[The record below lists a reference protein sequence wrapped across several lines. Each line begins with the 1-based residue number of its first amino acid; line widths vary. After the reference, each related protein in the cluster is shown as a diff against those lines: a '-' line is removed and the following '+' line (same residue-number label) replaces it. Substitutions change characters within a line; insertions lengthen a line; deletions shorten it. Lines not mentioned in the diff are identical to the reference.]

1 MERALSPDE
10 SAPGD
15 RPRYFGFLPLG
26 NLKGDFLGAIAA
38 TLVSLPLSMTIGVV
52 AFMPLGGDYAVQGVL
67 TGIYGAVILGF
78 VAATLGCRS
87 ILVSGP
93 RAASALILA
102 SLISQL
108 LLSEDLMFPSGE
120 TIPNVISIAFFA
132 ILLAGAIQ
140 AACGATRMANIVKNI
155 PYPVIAGFINSSALL
170 IILGQSWTLLDIRR
184 QDSLL
189 EIFEHLDEARPIVL
203 IPAIVT
209 IATMLLTAK
218 RFRIPMVPA
227 PLAGLAA
234 GTAVFYLMRY
244 LMKGADVGGTLGE
257 VTSRLPTPQF
267 SEMFTSLAAGGEF
280 MLVMLMVIPA
290 AISMAALASLDTLL
304 SVSVLDDMTETRTD
318 SNRKL
323 VAHGIGNMAAAL
335 MGGMI
340 GAGGMI
346 RTKPGHDAG
355 GRTRTMVYIVSALML
370 ATVLLLAQTIEYI
383 PRAVIS
389 GMVLVLGF
397 QIFDR
402 WSLSLLRQFFSRR
415 GTGRRASLDD
425 AVIILLVITAA
436 LVFDLIVAVGV
447 GIAVALI
454 IFVLHMQRT
463 LIRRESRG
471 PALHARSVWNERRQA
486 VLEQCGHRIAALEL
500 EGAVFFGSADLLED
514 RVRELMRDGVTHIV
528 LDMKR
533 ITDVDSTGGLALAR
547 ISQRLRKAGGDL
559 AISYVP
565 VERRKAVVPV
575 GVDRRRK
582 TGPRQMWAALERSGA
597 LGTLV
602 EEQFHPDTDSALAA
616 LEDRVIADFTSE
628 DLSVS
633 TRHLRVPPILRGLD
647 RVEVSAF
654 RRLATR
660 RFYRAGE
667 VIFKQGDQGDALYY
681 ISRGSVDIS
690 IHLEAIGLYKRLQSL
705 TEGNIFGEMAI
716 LDSKPRAA
724 SVTATADT
732 VCYRLGVAE
741 FEKIKG
747 DYPEAGMKLLNN
759 FCRMFS
765 ERMRAANTI
774 IGELEK

>member
-1 MERALSPDE
+1 MSTARPD
-10 SAPGD
+10 SAVGN
-15 RPRYFGFLPLG
+15 RLREFGFLPLA

-52 AFMPLGGDYAVQGVL
+52 AFMPLGSDYAVQGVL
-67 TGIYGAVILGF
+67 AGIYGAVILGF
-78 VAATLGCRS
+78 VAALLGGRS

-140 AACGATRMANIVKNI
+140 AVCGATRMANIVKNI

-203 IPAIVT
+203 VPAIVT
-209 IATMLLTAK
+209 IVTMLLTAR
-218 RFRIPMVPA
+218 RFRIPLVPP

-257 VTSRLPTPQF
+257 VTSHLPTPQYAD
-267 SEMFTSLAAGGEF
+267 MFISLGAGGDF
-280 MLVMLMVIPA
+280 MLVMVMVVPA

-304 SVSVLDDMTETRTD
+304 SVSVLDDLTETRTD

-323 VAHGIGNMAAAL
+323 VAHGIGNMVASL
-335 MGGMI
+335 MGGVI

-346 RTKPGHDAG
+346 RTKPGYDAG
-355 GRTRTMVYIVSALML
+355 GRTKTMVYIVSSLML
-370 ATVLLLAQTIEYI
+370 ATVLLLAQGIEYI

-389 GMVLVLGF
+389 GMVVVLGF

-402 WSLSLLRQFFSRR
+402 WSFTLVKRLLAGRGVRR
-415 GTGRRASLDD
+415 KASLDD
-425 AVIILLVITAA
+425 VFIILLVISTA
-436 LVFDLIVAVGV
+436 LIFDLIVAVGV
-447 GIAVALI
+447 GVAVALI
-454 IFVLHMQRT
+454 IFVLHMQRS
-463 LIRRESRG
+463 LIRREGRG
-471 PALHARSVWNERRQA
+471 PATHARSVWTERRQA
-486 VLEQCGHRIAALEL
+486 VLQQCGHRIAVLEL
-500 EGAVFFGSADLLED
+500 EGAVFFGSADVLEE
-514 RVRELMRDGVTHIV
+514 RIGQLIRDGISHIV

-547 ISQRLRKAGGDL
+547 ISQRLRKAGGNL

-565 VERRKAVVPV
+565 VERRMTDVPV
-575 GVDRRRK
+575 KLDRRK
-582 TGPRQMWAALERSGA
+582 KDAPRQLWAAIEQSGA
-597 LGTLV
+597 LRALDEG
-602 EEQFHPDTDSALAA
+602 QFYPDTDGALAA
-616 LEDRVIADFTSE
+616 LEDQVIASFTSE
-628 DLSVS
+628 DLSA
-633 TRHLRVPPILRGLD
+633 TMRHLRVPPILRGLN
-647 RVEVSAF
+647 RKEVAAF

-660 RFYRAGE
+660 RVYRAGE
-667 VIFKQGDQGDALYY
+667 VIFAQGDEGDALYY

-690 IHLEAIGLYKRLQSL
+690 IRLGASGLDKRLQSL
-705 TEGNIFGEMAI
+705 TEGNIFGEMAM
-716 LDSKPRAA
+716 LDNKPRAA
-724 SVTATADT
+724 SVTATVDT
-732 VCYRLGVAE
+732 VCYRLGVRE
-741 FEKIKG
+741 FERIKH

-765 ERMRAANTI
+765 ERMRAANTV

>member
-1 MERALSPDE
+1 MSVADSEAAAGSH
-10 SAPGD
+10 S
-15 RPRYFGFLPLG
+15 GFLPLA
-26 NLKGDFLGAIAA
+26 NLKGDFLGAVAA

-52 AFMPLGGDYAVQGVL
+52 AFMPLGRDYAVQGVL

-78 VAATLGCRS
+78 IAALLGARS

-108 LLSEDLMFPSGE
+108 LLSEDLMFPSGQ
-120 TIPNVISIAFFA
+120 TVPNVISIAFFA

-140 AACGATRMANIVKNI
+140 MVCGATRMANIVKNI

-209 IATMLLTAK
+209 IATMVLTAR
-218 RFRIPMVPA
+218 RFRIPLVPA

-234 GTAVFYLMRY
+234 GTAVFYLMRF
-244 LMKGADVGGTLGE
+244 LLKGADVGGTLGE
-257 VTSRLPTPQF
+257 VTSRLPSPQYLD
-267 SEMFTSLAAGGEF
+267 MFTSLDAGGDF
-280 MLVMLMVIPA
+280 LLVIIMVVPA

-304 SVSVLDDMTETRTD
+304 SVSILDDLTETRTD

-323 VAHGIGNMAAAL
+323 VAHGIGNMVSAL

-346 RTKPGHDAG
+346 RTKPGYDAG
-355 GRTRTMVYIVSALML
+355 GRTKTMVYMVSGLML
-370 ATVLLLAQTIEYI
+370 ATVLLLANMIEYI
-383 PRAVIS
+383 PRSVIS
-389 GMVLVLGF
+389 AMVLVLGF

-402 WSLSLLRQFFSRR
+402 WSFTLARQFLSRK
-415 GTGRRASLDD
+415 GAGRRASLDD
-425 AVIILLVITAA
+425 ALIVLLVIAAA
-436 LVFDLIVAVGV
+436 LIFDLIVAVGV
-447 GIAVALI
+447 GIAVSLI
-454 IFVLHMQRT
+454 IFVLHMQRS
-463 LIRRESRG
+463 LIRREGRG

-486 VLEQCGHRIAALEL
+486 VLQQCGHRIAALEL
-500 EGAVFFGSADLLED
+500 EGAVFFGSADLLEG
-514 RVRELMRDGVTHIV
+514 RIRELMQDGVTHIV

-533 ITDVDSTGGLALAR
+533 ISDVDSTGGLALAR
-547 ISQRLRKAGGDL
+547 ICQRLRKVGGNL

-565 VERRKAVVPV
+565 VERRKTDLPVPV
-575 GVDRRRK
+575 ERRAVS
-582 TGPRQMWAALERSGA
+582 TPRQLWGAIGQSGA
-597 LGTLV
+597 FDTLD
-602 EEQFHPDTDSALAA
+602 ESQFYPDTDSALAA

-628 DLSVS
+628 DLAA
-633 TRHLRVPPILRGLD
+633 TMRHFRVPPILRDLN
-647 RVEVSAF
+647 RAEVAAF

-660 RFYRAGE
+660 RFYKAGE
-667 VIFKQGDQGDALYY
+667 RIFSQGDGGDALYY
-681 ISRGSVDIS
+681 ISRGCVDIS
-690 IHLEAIGLYKRLQSL
+690 IYLDHFGIEKRLQSL
-705 TEGNIFGEMAI
+705 TEGNIFGEMAL
-716 LDSKPRAA
+716 LDNKPRAA
-724 SVTATADT
+724 SVTASADT

-741 FEKIKG
+741 FEKIKHEH
-747 DYPEAGMKLLNN
+747 PEAGMKLLNN

>member
-1 MERALSPDE
+1 MSPAETD
-10 SAPGD
+10 SAA
-15 RPRYFGFLPLG
+15 RNHLRKFGFLPLA

-52 AFMPLGGDYAVQGVL
+52 AFMPLGADYAVQGVL
-67 TGIYGAVILGF
+67 AGIYGAVVLGF
-78 VAATLGCRS
+78 VAAIFGGRS

-140 AACGATRMANIVKNI
+140 TACGATRMANIVKNI

-203 IPAIVT
+203 IPAVVT
-209 IATMLLTAK
+209 IATMLLTAR

-244 LMKGADVGGTLGE
+244 VLKGADVGGTLGE

-267 SEMFTSLAAGGEF
+267 ADMFTSLGTGGEF
-280 MLVMLMVIPA
+280 MLVMAMVIPA

-304 SVSVLDDMTETRTD
+304 SVSVLDDLTENRTD

-323 VAHGIGNMAAAL
+323 VAHGIGNMVASL

-346 RTKPGHDAG
+346 RTKPGYDAG
-355 GRTRTMVYIVSALML
+355 GRTKAMVYIVSGLML
-370 ATVLLLAQTIEYI
+370 ATVLLLAQMIEYI

-402 WSLSLLRQFFSRR
+402 WSFTLVRQFFSRK
-415 GTGRRASLDD
+415 GARRMASLDD
-425 AVIILLVITAA
+425 AVIILLVIDRGGGSRRRRRAYHLRSSYAA
-436 LVFDLIVAVGV
+436 FADPARKPGTGPSCPQRMDRAAAGGAAAVRPPHCGP
-447 GIAVALI
+447 G
-454 IFVLHMQRT
+454 T
-463 LIRRESRG
+463 GRRYILRLGGRSRG
-471 PALHARSVWNERRQA
+471 PRSRTDTRRRHPF
-486 VLEQCGHRIAALEL
+486 LL
-500 EGAVFFGSADLLED
+500 DL
-514 RVRELMRDGVTHIV
+514 
-528 LDMKR
+528 KR
-533 ITDVDSTGGLALAR
+533 ITDIDSTGGLALER
-547 ISQRLRKAGGDL
+547 ICQRLRKAGGDL

-565 VERRKAVVPV
+565 VERRKADSPV
-575 GVDRRRK
+575 EVDRRK
-582 TGPRQMWAALERSGA
+582 KHTPRQLWAAIEQSGA
-597 LGTLV
+597 LQSLR
-602 EEQFHPDTDSALAA
+602 EDQFHPDTDSALAA
-616 LEDRVIADFTSE
+616 LEDRVISDFTSE
-628 DLSVS
+628 DLAA
-633 TRHLRVPPILRGLD
+633 TMRHLRVPPILRGLN
-647 RVEVSAF
+647 REEVAAF

-660 RFYRAGE
+660 QFCRAGE
-667 VIFKQGDQGDALYY
+667 VIFAQGDEGDALYY

-690 IHLEAIGLYKRLQSL
+690 IHIEATGLDKRLQSL

-724 SVTATADT
+724 SVTAATDT
-732 VCYRLGVAE
+732 VCYRLGVEE
-741 FEKIKG
+741 FEKIKSE
-747 DYPEAGMKLLNN
+747 DPEAGTKLLNN
-759 FCRMFS
+759 FCKMFS
-765 ERMRAANTI
+765 ERMRSANTI

>member
-1 MERALSPDE
+1 MSPTGSDPAARNHLRE
-10 SAPGD
+10 L
-15 RPRYFGFLPLG
+15 GFLPLA

-52 AFMPLGGDYAVQGVL
+52 AFMPLGADYAVQGVL
-67 TGIYGAVILGF
+67 AGIYGAVILGF
-78 VAATLGCRS
+78 VGAIFGGRS

-102 SLISQL
+102 SLIGQL

-140 AACGATRMANIVKNI
+140 MACGATRMANIVKNI

-189 EIFEHLDEARPIVL
+189 EIFEHLDEARPVVL

-209 IATMLLTAK
+209 IATMLLTAR

-244 LMKGADVGGTLGE
+244 IMKGADVGGTLGE
-257 VTSRLPTPQF
+257 VTSRLPAPQF
-267 SEMFTSLAAGGEF
+267 ADMFTSLGAGGEF
-280 MLVMLMVIPA
+280 MLVMAMVIPA

-304 SVSVLDDMTETRTD
+304 SVSVLDDLTENRTD

-323 VAHGIGNMAAAL
+323 VAHGIGNMVASL

-346 RTKPGHDAG
+346 RTKPGYDSG
-355 GRTRTMVYIVSALML
+355 GRTKTMVYIVSGLML
-370 ATVLLLAQTIEYI
+370 ATVLLLAQMIEFI

-402 WSLSLLRQFFSRR
+402 WSFTLVRQFFSRQ
-415 GTGRRASLDD
+415 GARRMASLDD
-425 AVIILLVITAA
+425 AVIVLLVIGTA

-447 GIAVALI
+447 GVAVALI
-454 IFVLHMQRT
+454 IFVLHMQRS
-463 LIRRESRG
+463 LIRRENRG

-486 VLEQCGHRIAALEL
+486 VLRQCGHRIAALEL
-500 EGAVFFGSADLLED
+500 EGAIFFGSADVLEG
-514 RVRELMRDGVTHIV
+514 RVRELIRDGVTHIL
-528 LDMKR
+528 LDLKR
-533 ITDVDSTGGLALAR
+533 ITDIDSTGGLALVR
-547 ISQRLRKAGGDL
+547 ICQRLRKAGGDL

-565 VERRKAVVPV
+565 VERRKVDSPV
-575 GVDRRRK
+575 EVDRRKKRA
-582 TGPRQMWAALERSGA
+582 PRQLWAAIEQSGA
-597 LGTLV
+597 LQSLR
-602 EEQFHPDTDSALAA
+602 EDQFHPDTDSALAA
-616 LEDRVIADFTSE
+616 LEDRVIAEFTSE
-628 DLSVS
+628 DLSA
-633 TRHLRVPPILRGLD
+633 TMRHLRVPPILRGLN
-647 RVEVSAF
+647 REEVAAF
-654 RRLATR
+654 RRLAMR
-660 RFYRAGE
+660 QFYRAGE
-667 VIFKQGDQGDALYY
+667 VIFAQGDEGDALYY

-690 IHLEAIGLYKRLQSL
+690 IHIEATGLDKRLQSL

-716 LDSKPRAA
+716 LDNKPRAA
-724 SVTATADT
+724 SVTAATDT
-732 VCYRLGVAE
+732 VCYRLGVEE
-741 FEKIKG
+741 FEKIKI

-759 FCRMFS
+759 FCKMFS
-765 ERMRAANTI
+765 ERMRSANTI

>member
-10 SAPGD
+10 SATGD
-15 RPRYFGFLPLG
+15 RPRNFGFLPLG

-227 PLAGLAA
+227 PLAGLTA

-346 RTKPGHDAG
+346 RTKPGLDAG

-575 GVDRRRK
+575 GVERRRK

-747 DYPEAGMKLLNN
+747 DYPEAGTKLLNN

>member
-1 MERALSPDE
+1 LERALSPAE
-10 SAPGD
+10 SAAGD
-15 RPRYFGFLPLG
+15 HPRDYGFLPLA

-78 VAATLGCRS
+78 VAATLGGRS

-108 LLSEDLMFPSGE
+108 LLSEDLMFPSGQ
-120 TIPNVISIAFFA
+120 TIPNVISIAFFT

-189 EIFEHLDEARPIVL
+189 EIFEHLDETRPIVL

-227 PLAGLAA
+227 PLAGLAT

-244 LMKGADVGGTLGE
+244 VMKGADVGGTLGE

-267 SEMFTSLAAGGEF
+267 VNMFTSLGAGGEF
-280 MLVMLMVIPA
+280 MLVMAMVIPA

-304 SVSVLDDMTETRTD
+304 SVSVIDDMTETRTD

-346 RTKPGHDAG
+346 RTKPGYDAG
-355 GRTRTMVYIVSALML
+355 GRTKTMVHIVSGLML
-370 ATVLLLAQTIEYI
+370 GTVLLLAQTIEYI

-402 WSLSLLRQFFSRR
+402 WSLSLLKQYFSRQGAHR
-415 GTGRRASLDD
+415 KASLDD

-436 LVFDLIVAVGV
+436 LVFNLIVAVGV

-454 IFVLHMQRT
+454 IFVLHMQRS

-486 VLEQCGHRIAALEL
+486 VLRQCGHRIAALEL

-514 RVRELMRDGVTHIV
+514 RVRELMRGGVTHIV

-533 ITDVDSTGGLALAR
+533 ITDIDSTGGLALAR

-565 VERRKAVVPV
+565 VERRKADQLVKI
-575 GVDRRRK
+575 DRRRK
-582 TGPRQMWAALERSGA
+582 NTPRQLWAALERSGA
-597 LGTLV
+597 LGTLGR
-602 EEQFHPDTDSALAA
+602 EQFHPDTDSALAA

-628 DLSVS
+628 DLSA
-633 TRHLRVPPILRGLD
+633 TMRHLSVAPILRGLS
-647 RVEVSAF
+647 REEVSAF

-660 RFYRAGE
+660 RIYRTGE
-667 VIFKQGDQGDALYY
+667 VIFAQGDDGDALYY
-681 ISRGSVDIS
+681 ISRGSVDIT
-690 IHLEAIGLYKRLQSL
+690 IHLEATGLDKRLQSL
-705 TEGNIFGEMAI
+705 AEGNIFGEMAI

-724 SVTATADT
+724 SVIATTDT

-747 DYPEAGMKLLNN
+747 DQPEAGMKLLNN
-759 FCRMFS
+759 FCKMFS
-765 ERMRAANTI
+765 ERMRSANTI

>member
-1 MERALSPDE
+1 MSPAETD
-10 SAPGD
+10 SAA
-15 RPRYFGFLPLG
+15 RNHLRKFGFLPLA

-52 AFMPLGGDYAVQGVL
+52 AFMPLGADYAVQGVL
-67 TGIYGAVILGF
+67 AGIYGAVVLGF
-78 VAATLGCRS
+78 VAAIFGGRS

-140 AACGATRMANIVKNI
+140 TACGATRMANIVKNI

-203 IPAIVT
+203 IPAVVT
-209 IATMLLTAK
+209 IATMLLTAR

-244 LMKGADVGGTLGE
+244 VLKGADVGGTLGE

-267 SEMFTSLAAGGEF
+267 ADMFTSLGTGGEF
-280 MLVMLMVIPA
+280 MLVMAMVIPA

-304 SVSVLDDMTETRTD
+304 SVSVLDDLTENRTD

-323 VAHGIGNMAAAL
+323 VAHGIGNMVASL

-346 RTKPGHDAG
+346 RTKPGYDAG
-355 GRTRTMVYIVSALML
+355 GRTKTMVYIVSGLML
-370 ATVLLLAQTIEYI
+370 ATVLLLAQMIEYI

-402 WSLSLLRQFFSRR
+402 WSFTLVRQFFSRK
-415 GTGRRASLDD
+415 GARRMASLDD
-425 AVIILLVITAA
+425 AVIILLVITTA

-447 GIAVALI
+447 GVAVALI
-454 IFVLHMQRT
+454 IFVLHMQRS

-471 PALHARSVWNERRQA
+471 PALHARSVWTERRQA
-486 VLEQCGHRIAALEL
+486 VLQQCGHHIAALEL
-500 EGAVFFGSADLLED
+500 EGAIFFGSADVLEG
-514 RVRELMRDGVTHIV
+514 RVRELIRGGVTHV
-528 LDMKR
+528 LLDLKR
-533 ITDVDSTGGLALAR
+533 ITDIDSTGGLALER
-547 ISQRLRKAGGDL
+547 ICQRLRKAGGDL

-565 VERRKAVVPV
+565 VERRKADSPV
-575 GVDRRRK
+575 EVDRRK
-582 TGPRQMWAALERSGA
+582 KHTPRQLWAAIEQSGA
-597 LGTLV
+597 LQSLR
-602 EEQFHPDTDSALAA
+602 EDQFHPDTDSALAA
-616 LEDRVIADFTSE
+616 LEDRVISDFTSE
-628 DLSVS
+628 DLAA
-633 TRHLRVPPILRGLD
+633 TMRHLRVPPILRGLN
-647 RVEVSAF
+647 REEVAAF

-660 RFYRAGE
+660 QFCRAGE
-667 VIFKQGDQGDALYY
+667 VIFAQGDEGDALYY

-690 IHLEAIGLYKRLQSL
+690 IHIEATGLDKRLQSL

-724 SVTATADT
+724 SVTAATDT
-732 VCYRLGVAE
+732 VCYRLGVEE
-741 FEKIKG
+741 FEKIKSE
-747 DYPEAGMKLLNN
+747 DPEAGTKLLNN
-759 FCRMFS
+759 FCKMFS
-765 ERMRAANTI
+765 ERMRSANTI

>member
-1 MERALSPDE
+1 MSTAKPD
-10 SAPGD
+10 SAVGN
-15 RPRYFGFLPLG
+15 RLREFGFLPLA

-52 AFMPLGGDYAVQGVL
+52 AFMPLGSDYAVQGVL
-67 TGIYGAVILGF
+67 AGIYGAVILGF
-78 VAATLGCRS
+78 VAATLGGRS
-87 ILVSGP
+87 ILISGP

-140 AACGATRMANIVKNI
+140 AVCGATRMANIVKNI

-203 IPAIVT
+203 VPAIVT
-209 IATMLLTAK
+209 IITMLLTAR
-218 RFRIPMVPA
+218 RFRIPMVPP

-257 VTSRLPTPQF
+257 VTSHLPTLQYAD
-267 SEMFTSLAAGGEF
+267 MFTSLGAGGDF
-280 MLVMLMVIPA
+280 VLVMVMVVPA

-304 SVSVLDDMTETRTD
+304 SVSVLDDLAETRTD

-323 VAHGIGNMAAAL
+323 VAHGIGNMVASL
-335 MGGMI
+335 MGGVI

-346 RTKPGHDAG
+346 RTKPGYDAG
-355 GRTRTMVYIVSALML
+355 GRTKTMVYIVSGLML

-402 WSLSLLRQFFSRR
+402 WSFTLVKRLLAGRGVRR
-415 GTGRRASLDD
+415 KASLDD
-425 AVIILLVITAA
+425 VFIILLVISTA
-436 LVFDLIVAVGV
+436 LIFDLIVAVGV
-447 GIAVALI
+447 GVAVALI
-454 IFVLHMQRT
+454 IFVLHMQRS
-463 LIRRESRG
+463 LIRREGRG
-471 PALHARSVWNERRQA
+471 PATHARSVWTERRQA
-486 VLEQCGHRIAALEL
+486 VLQQCGHRIAVLEL
-500 EGAVFFGSADLLED
+500 EGAVFFGSADVLEERIGQLL
-514 RVRELMRDGVTHIV
+514 RDGISHIV

-547 ISQRLRKAGGDL
+547 ISQRLRKAGGDM

-565 VERRKAVVPV
+565 VERRMTDVPV
-575 GVDRRRK
+575 EVDRRK
-582 TGPRQMWAALERSGA
+582 KDAPRQLWAAIEQSGA
-597 LGTLV
+597 LRTLD
-602 EEQFHPDTDSALAA
+602 ERQFYQDTDSALAA
-616 LEDRVIADFTSE
+616 LEDQVIAEFTSE
-628 DLSVS
+628 DISA
-633 TRHLRVPPILRGLD
+633 TMRHLRVPPVLRGLN
-647 RVEVSAF
+647 RKEVAAF

-667 VIFKQGDQGDALYY
+667 VIFAQGDEGDALYY

-690 IHLEAIGLYKRLQSL
+690 IRLGFSGLDKRLQSL

-716 LDSKPRAA
+716 LDNKPRAA
-724 SVTATADT
+724 SVIATVDT
-732 VCYRLGVAE
+732 VCYRLGVRE
-741 FEKIKG
+741 FERIKH
-747 DYPEAGMKLLNN
+747 DHPEAGMKLLNN

-765 ERMRAANTI
+765 ERMRAANTV